1 VATTTVQMDYK
12 VISDVSKGFKTSAD
26 VLNTVAKVLEV
37 LINILRSMAFASM
50 GTTLALA
57 NYLEQIK
64 NKIKPLA
71 KLCTEFSGDLAAAVG
86 DHRKGDIAGK
96 RYFGEGVRR

>member
-1 VATTTVQMDYK
+1 MATTTVQMDYK

-37 LINILRSMAFASM
+37 LINILRAMAFASM

-71 KLCTEFSGDLAAAVG
+71 KLCTEFGGDLAAAVG

>member
-1 VATTTVQMDYK
+1 MATTTVQMDYK

-37 LINILRSMAFASM
+37 LINILRAMAFASM

-71 KLCTEFSGDLAAAVG
+71 KLCMEFSGDLAAAVG

>member
-12 VISDVSKGFKTSAD
+12 VISDVSKGFKNAAD
-26 VLNTVAKVLEV
+26 VLMSVAKVLEV
-37 LINILRSMAFASM
+37 LIKILMAMAIASL
-50 GTTLALA
+50 GTTKALAL
-57 NYLEQIK
+57 YLQNIV

-71 KLCTEFSGDLAAAVG
+71 QLCTEFSGDLASAVG
-86 DHRKGDIAGK
+86 DHRKGDIVGK